1 VQSEWRL
8 LLSGSGTGAYN
19 MAVDEVLLNGVIA
32 GKAPP
37 TIRFYTWKQECL
49 SFGFLQEVDK
59 HLRNKC
65 KNHGVEMVRRPT
77 GGYALLHGRDFC
89 YSIATPFALLSTISH
104 LEASRSVV
112 SALATGLCF
121 LNIPVAIAL
130 DESKEKMVSKN
141 ISCVASVSLYDIM
154 LNRKKIV
161 GSASLCR
168 QDSYLQHGSIFVD
181 FSEDR
186 IDQLLKRQDLDYN
199 SGNNRSS
206 GLRQI
211 MGIVYSGEKLIAAL
225 AEGFRKQLKVKLK
238 PAALEFTEENA
249 VRKLV
254 FEKYAQLDYRKQQGR
269 LSQQDV

>member
-8 LLSGSGTGAYN
+8 LQRGSGTGAYN
-19 MAVDEVLLNGVIA
+19 MALDEVLLNGVIT
-32 GKAPP
+32 GKSPP

-89 YSIATPFALLSTISH
+89 YSIATPLALLSTISH
-104 LEASRSVV
+104 LEASRRVA

-121 LNIPVAIAL
+121 LNIPVSIAFE
-130 DESKEKMVSKN
+130 ESKDIASRN

-154 LNRKKIV
+154 LNRIKIV

-168 QDSYLQHGSIFVD
+168 QGSYLQHGSVFVD
-181 FSEDR
+181 FSQDR
-186 IDQLLKRQDLDYN
+186 IDLLLKRQDLNYDTR
-199 SGNNRSS
+199 NNRSS

-211 MGIVYSGEKLIAAL
+211 MGIVYSGEKLMEAL

-238 PAALEFTEENA
+238 PAALEFTEEKA
-249 VRKLV
+249 VRELV
-254 FEKYAQLDYRKQQGR
+254 NVKYAQLDYRKQQGR